1 MSAPE
6 QTDWFAGWLV
16 CRLGH
21 VPHTIGAAI
30 SMACRRNTTLNW
42 KYIMP
47 NAQQDQANRRHLVA
61 GNWKMNGTA
70 ALLRNMIS
78 NLLDASDL
86 PANTDVLL
94 LPPYP
99 YLSLAADLIKDQPLL
114 LGGQNLSEHEQGA
127 YTGEVSAAML
137 AETGCE
143 YVLVGHSERREL
155 YAESD
160 ELVAEKFVVAQR
172 GGLRPILCM
181 GESQEQRKN
190 GLTEVIVKRQLQA
203 VLDRAGVAALGNA
216 VLAYEPLWA
225 IGTGKTASPEQAQEV
240 HAYIRQTIAEVNA
253 RIAGQVQILYGGS
266 VKADNAA
273 DLFAQTDIDGGLI
286 GGASLQADQFIE
298 ICTVG

>member
-1 MSAPE
+1 
-6 QTDWFAGWLV
+6 
-16 CRLGH
+16 
-21 VPHTIGAAI
+21 
-30 SMACRRNTTLNW
+30 
-42 KYIMP
+42 MP

-99 YLSLAADLIKDQPLL
+99 YLSLATDLIKDQPLL

-143 YVLVGHSERREL
+143 YVLVGHSERRAL

-172 GGLRPILCM
+172 VGLRPILCM
-181 GESQEQRKN
+181 GESLEQRKN

-216 VLAYEPLWA
+216 VLAYEPVWA
-225 IGTGKTASPEQAQEV
+225 IGTGKTANPEQAQEV
-240 HAYIRQTIAEVNA
+240 HAYIRQTIAEVDA

-286 GGASLQADQFIE
+286 GGASLQVDQFIA
-298 ICTVG
+298 ICAAG